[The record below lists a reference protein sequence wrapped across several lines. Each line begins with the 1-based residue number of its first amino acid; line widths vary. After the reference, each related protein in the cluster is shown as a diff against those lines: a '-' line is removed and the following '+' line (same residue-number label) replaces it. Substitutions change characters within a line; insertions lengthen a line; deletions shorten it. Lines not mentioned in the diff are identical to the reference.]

1 MTRGTFSS
9 SAFGGGGVCVGG
21 RRRAGVGVAEGKG
34 VVVAVEGRVV
44 VVVVAAVEGRRCAVG
59 GGRWLG
65 WEAVGSRA
73 DSGDKAV
80 LAVAANH
87 GHMSALHTRRL
98 RVE

>member
-1 MTRGTFSS
+1 MTRGIFSS
-9 SAFGGGGVCVGG
+9 SAFGGDGVCVGG
-21 RRRAGVGVAEGKG
+21 HRRAGVGVVGEDNA
-34 VVVAVEGRVV
+34 
-44 VVVVAAVEGRRCAVG
+44 VVAAVAVVEGRRCAVG
-59 GGRWLG
+59 GSRWLG

-87 GHMSALHTRRL
+87 GHMSASHTRRL